1 MAGVGG
7 SSIGV
12 RILLLLV
19 FLPSIPI
26 LVVGG
31 FYQPLRLDFLLMS
44 ALAAVYLLS
53 IIKSLRISRYTLFF
67 LLVGSFYIF
76 NSSSRFVGLVQIFGY
91 LSLFAS
97 FKIGSKAVRSEGNA
111 RILAKYLTV
120 AVYAALTIHILGLLG
135 ISFDMYVGGAKYTV
149 FGKYATFGMPFKFG
163 LFLISVLFLIRA
175 GIITSG
181 KLMTL
186 MLIISVLTCD
196 SRISAVCVVLV
207 VAFIFTNAASNI
219 IFISTLLAVI
229 ASPKIVAMFSGLGEI
244 QDDTSLAMRLV
255 NLDNYVEWLDTYSLL
270 LGHGALA
277 FLEFGQ
283 AYGAPGPIDILSVRL
298 FSEFGVPLSV
308 IAFIV
313 FACILRLVTETRVFL
328 AFIICFVFYGFFN
341 EGVVSLRSG
350 NFYWFSFGTL
360 YGQWKVRRFAQR
372 KAGKI
377 AFQPFSW
384 VSVGGHQSFKQ

>member
-1 MAGVGG
+1 VQGNKGPSVNSRSEGVRVVGFGG
-7 SSIGV
+7 ASIGV

-26 LVVGG
+26 LVVGEL
-31 FYQPLRLDFLLMS
+31 YQPLRLDFLLMF
-44 ALAAVYLLS
+44 ALAVVYLLS
-53 IIKSLRISRYTLFF
+53 ITNSLRISRYALFF
-67 LLVGSFYIF
+67 ILVGGFYIF

-97 FKIGSKAVRSEGNA
+97 FKIGSKAVRSESDV
-111 RILAKYLTV
+111 IKVAKYLSI
-120 AVYAALTIHILGLLG
+120 AVYAALTIHFLGLLG
-135 ISFDMYVGGAKYTV
+135 ISIDMYVGEEKYTV

-196 SRISAVCVVLV
+196 SRISVVCIVLI
-207 VAFIFTNAASNI
+207 VALIFTNAAAI
-219 IFISTLLAVI
+219 IFFISPLLAVF
-229 ASPKIVAMFSGLGEI
+229 ASSKIVAMFSGMGGI

-255 NLDNYVEWLDTYSLL
+255 NLDSYVEWLDTYSLL

-308 IAFIV
+308 IAFII
-313 FACILRLVTETRVFL
+313 FASILRLVTETRVFL
-328 AFIICFVFYGFFN
+328 AFIICFVCYGFFN
-341 EGVVSLRSG
+341 EGAVSLRSG
-350 NFYWFSFGTL
+350 NFYWFSFGIL
-360 YGQWKVRRFAQR
+360 YGQWNVRRFA
-372 KAGKI
+372 
-377 AFQPFSW
+377 
-384 VSVGGHQSFKQ
+384 